1 MRHTD
6 LLSCKSLE
14 FIPPFLRRVKA
25 RVLIYSAHSFTS
37 DRDAIRAMQDLCG
50 RPNQGRDIPGMGRVS
65 SLWYAFYSKHY
76 TSPHGNPNGLPR
88 SVMEHR
94 GLRRR
99 SSSTL
104 SRDSNAYRNQL
115 PINISS
121 NTPSL
126 GNYGPALPPA
136 HFWQGETVGPLGLNM
151 VPVYQRPPQ
160 RVIWNPDSEKQNRK
174 SSRAESKPKE
184 GPEYQPKTYPKRP
197 DDNTALK
204 EDWRSKPAAEEVIDD
219 ISSDEAIADSSS
231 NTSSQGARGI
241 KICFPN
247 ETGSLRSGSVSP
259 EVENVPSVKQAQEDS
274 LESKEGSG
282 QEGCHAECGAHQDL
296 TAELVA
302 KDDVPTSL
310 GYRKST
316 AELAVPVEEFQPVAV
331 AIQAQPIEMPSK
343 KGLTSYSKITS
354 ELTEATE
361 NLNVNTVI
369 RHKPPRS
376 PLPEEWMATPE
387 QKPSNLQSRFG
398 ALTGAIQLEA
408 LGQQVDAWV
417 AEGTSAPAA
426 PEPLKAEKSPT
437 QKPKAKKTWNKS
449 GKARRTK
456 SKASNGTSTSSSA
469 TPTEAQSRGDSRAS
483 NNRSTSQASSS
494 RPESAADTRTQSPTR
509 LQPVTKKKNL
519 KPHRKPKQSPTA
531 ELSAAPTGKTKTD
544 ESQNL
549 ISKVSV
555 NGSPTKKP
563 KTQQFGPAKETGAQF
578 TPEPARLGD
587 CTQSESVTQK
597 HDDRKESSSGSKE
610 GCSVCVKKEQSPQK
624 PPQKSDFDDERESLQ
639 IQAVTDPQIVLE
651 PSADNDLN
659 NCSPE
664 ANLFPN
670 QKFTIDKVKRDS
682 AIATPPVT
690 KESDI
695 RRRQPSTMHLTTNDA
710 RIALP
715 LLPPNSKITDWA
727 SVAARGPRSKSDDPF
742 TTAKDESQ
750 EEDWLRNKAVKTPQK
765 PSSEPASH
773 QTSPTPS
780 PEKKKKKKKKAE
792 SQGGRNRLNAAAKA
806 FEPSSIPA
814 SPAASAVSVFSAK
827 VIPFH
832 TKKPSLPGQKGPG
845 EQRFVTPAEQIV
857 DPTSVTQPGPP
868 AKEKKRVGPAPDRDG
883 DGAQN
888 ERVKPS
894 GTASASTMSMK
905 TAAQA
910 ASTASIA
917 SKLVDEEE
925 FPTLAAAATVPQRR
939 ASSALKASVPAAGA
953 PSKTVTATM
962 PKVSAAAPKA
972 PVTSPNNIKL
982 GQRGDPSVPTANKQG
997 VVVGEKGKAGED
1009 QWTTVGSGKKAGGKK
1024 SSNSRSAASKSGG
1037 SATGQGGRAGGQG
1050 SRGGRAPV
1058 GEERKG
1064 G

>member
-1 MRHTD
+1 
-6 LLSCKSLE
+6 
-14 FIPPFLRRVKA
+14 
-25 RVLIYSAHSFTS
+25 
-37 DRDAIRAMQDLCG
+37 
-50 RPNQGRDIPGMGRVS
+50 MGRVS
-65 SLWYAFYSKHY
+65 SLWYAFYSKHF
-76 TSPHGNPNGLPR
+76 TPPRDNPNGLPR
-88 SVMEHR
+88 SALEFR

-104 SRDSNAYRNQL
+104 SRDSTAYRNQL
-115 PINISS
+115 PINIPS

-126 GNYGPALPPA
+126 GNYGPALPPP
-136 HFWQGETVGPLGLNM
+136 HFWQGETIGPLGLNM
-151 VPVYQRPPQ
+151 VPVYQRLPQ
-160 RVIWNPDSEKQNRK
+160 RVLWDPDSANQNRK
-174 SSRAESKPKE
+174 PSKAESKSKE
-184 GPEYQPKTYPKRP
+184 GPEYQPKTYPKKL
-197 DDNTALK
+197 DGVTTLK
-204 EDWRSKPAAEEVIDD
+204 EDWRSKPPAEEVIEH
-219 ISSDEAIADSSS
+219 ISSDEAVADSCS
-231 NTSSQGARGI
+231 NASSQGARSI

-247 ETGSLRSGSVSP
+247 ETGSLRSRSVSP
-259 EVENVPSVKQAQEDS
+259 EVEGVADVKKAQEDPP
-274 LESKEGSG
+274 ESKEGAS
-282 QEGCHAECGAHQDL
+282 QEGFQAERGAHQDR

-302 KDDVPTSL
+302 KDDGPTSL
-310 GYRKST
+310 GYRKS
-316 AELAVPVEEFQPVAV
+316 AADLAVPVEEFQPVAV
-331 AIQAQPIEMPSK
+331 AIQAQPIEMPSN

-369 RHKPPRS
+369 RHKSPRS
-376 PLPEEWMATPE
+376 PLPEEWMTTPN
-387 QKPSNLQSRFG
+387 QKPSNLQSRFD
-398 ALTGAIQLEA
+398 ALTGALQLEA

-417 AEGTSAPAA
+417 AEGTSAPGA
-426 PEPLKAEKSPT
+426 PEPPKAEKSPA

-449 GKARRTK
+449 GKGRRTK

-469 TPTEAQSRGDSRAS
+469 APTEAQSRGDSRAS
-483 NNRSTSQASSS
+483 NNRPTSRASSG
-494 RPESAADTRTQSPTR
+494 RPESAADTGTQSPAR
-509 LQPVTKKKNL
+509 SQPATKKKNT
-519 KPHRKPKQSPTA
+519 KSHRKAKQSSTV
-531 ELSAAPTGKTKTD
+531 ELSAVPTGKTKAE
-544 ESQNL
+544 ESQDL
-549 ISKVSV
+549 ISKVSFKD
-555 NGSPTKKP
+555 SPTKKP
-563 KTQQFGPAKETGAQF
+563 KTQQSGPEKETRAQSAS
-578 TPEPARLGD
+578 EPAMLGD
-587 CTQSESVTQK
+587 RTQSETVAQK
-597 HDDRKESSSGSKE
+597 HDDRKESSSGNKQ
-610 GCSVCVKKEQSPQK
+610 GGSVCVRKERSPQK
-624 PPQKSDFDDERESLQ
+624 PPQKSDFDDERKSLQ
-639 IQAVTDPQIVLE
+639 IQAATDPHTVLE

-670 QKFTIDKVKRDS
+670 QKFTIDQVKRDS

-690 KESDI
+690 KESDV
-695 RRRQPSTMHLTTNDA
+695 RHRQPSAMHFTTNDA

-742 TTAKDESQ
+742 TISKGESK

-780 PEKKKKKKKKAE
+780 PEKNKKKAE

-814 SPAASAVSVFSAK
+814 SPAASAASVFSAK
-827 VIPFH
+827 AIPSH
-832 TKKPSLPGQKGPG
+832 TKKPSLPGQKGPE
-845 EQRFVTPAEQIV
+845 EQRFVTPAEQII

-888 ERVKPS
+888 ERAKSS
-894 GTASASTMSMK
+894 GTASAATTSMK

-917 SKLVDEEE
+917 SKLVDEKE

-953 PSKTVTATM
+953 PSKTVTATV
-962 PKVSAAAPKA
+962 PKVSAAAPKP

-982 GQRGDPSVPTANKQG
+982 GQRGDPSVHTADKQG
-997 VVVGEKGKAGED
+997 VNVGEKGEAGED

-1024 SSNSRSAASKSGG
+1024 GSNSRTVASKSGG
-1037 SATGQGGRAGGQG
+1037 SAAGQSGRAGGQG